1 MAKRVLPQDWFRIL
15 SDPDPPE
22 LERMMRVGQLVTWPK
37 VSLSPQDCSL
47 YYQLLSTIS

>member
-1 MAKRVLPQDWFRIL
+1 MHLTPEQDWINIL

-37 VSLSPQDCSL
+37 VGMLVTPE
-47 YYQLLSTIS
+47 